1 MRAAAYIRV
10 STTGQAEEGHSLDAQ
25 LQDIRT
31 YAEAR
36 GWPLVEVYRDEGL
49 SGSLSDRPGLSRLL
63 KDADA
68 GLFDVVI
75 VHKVDRFFRDLAGF
89 LNALRQLNDAGVGF
103 LSVRENIDFTSAWG
117 KLALV
122 ILATIAEIFLDILK
136 EETSKGKRQRVR
148 EGLWNGSIPTGYCLG
163 LCANCTDPNG
173 PGYCPYVGRENVG
186 DGQNLVLHP
195 IDSVAIAKMFEW
207 YATGDYSDADIADA
221 LNHYEFELPDG
232 NTVIFRTRGR
242 GHGSKY
248 PPGPYGKDTV
258 RSILQR
264 KFYTGVVTYKGD
276 EMPGNHPPIIDLE
289 LYDKVQAMRKL
300 RGRNSRQRRGG
311 KPTRVFPLTG
321 ILRCDECGGR
331 MRGLSAN
338 GGVRY
343 YACVNRLQKKTPCQ
357 QPMVRAD
364 DIEAQVAE
372 LIIAMP
378 GDRED
383 WREDVLA
390 HAFPDEN
397 LLAAEEQAASL
408 HARYDRLVE
417 LYVSGKIDRE
427 QFNQQEA
434 DYRREL
440 ALLTAGKKRDMLETV
455 QLVLDFPDLWDN
467 ADPLQ
472 KKELLQRIFATVHVK
487 GKKIEGVQPVKSFYA
502 LFEYCCYGSDGNRTR
517 DLRLD
522 RPTC

>member
-10 STTGQAEEGHSLDAQ
+10 STTGQAEEGHSLEAQ

-36 GWPLVEVYRDEGL
+36 GWPLVQVYRDEGL
-49 SGSLSDRPGLSRLL
+49 SGSLSNRPGLSRMLR
-63 KDADA
+63 DADA

-89 LNALRQLNDAGVGF
+89 LNALRQLNDAGVAF

-136 EETSKGKRQRVR
+136 EETQKGKRQRVR
-148 EGLWNGSIPTGYCLG
+148 KGLWNGSVPTGYCQG

-207 YATGDYSDADIADA
+207 YATGEYSDADIADA
-221 LNHYEFELPDG
+221 LNHYEYELPDG
-232 NTVIFRTRGR
+232 GTVNFRTRGR

-264 KFYTGVVTYKGD
+264 KFYTGVVTYKGE
-276 EMPGNHPPIIDLE
+276 EMPGNHPAIIDQE
-289 LYDKVQAMRKL
+289 LFDKVQAMRKL
-300 RGRNSRQRRGG
+300 RGNNPRRRKNGG
-311 KPTRVFPLTG
+311 KPARVFPLTG

-331 MRGLSAN
+331 MRGQAGSN
-338 GGVRY
+338 GARY
-343 YACVNRLQKKTPCQ
+343 YACVNRLQKKTACT
-357 QPMVRAD
+357 QPMIPAD
-364 DIEAQVAE
+364 DIEAQVAN
-372 LIIAMP
+372 LILSMP
-378 GDRED
+378 QGEG

-390 HAFPDEN
+390 HAFPDED
-397 LLAAEEQAASL
+397 LLATEERAAAL
-408 HARYDRLVE
+408 KARYDRLVE
-417 LYVSGKIDRE
+417 LYVSGKIDRD
-427 QFNQQEA
+427 QFDREET
-434 DYRREL
+434 DYRREM
-440 ALLTAGKKRDMLETV
+440 ALLTAGKKRDMLEMV

-467 ADPLQ
+467 ADDLQ
-472 KKELLQRIFATVHVK
+472 KKKLLQRFFATVHVK

>member
-1 MRAAAYIRV
+1 MRAVAYIRV
-10 STTGQAEEGHSLDAQ
+10 STAGQAEEGHSLEAQ

-31 YAEAR
+31 FAEAK

-49 SGSLSDRPGLSRLL
+49 SGSLANRPGLSRLL
-63 KDADA
+63 RDADA

-136 EETSKGKRQRVR
+136 EETKKGKRQRVR
-148 EGLWNGSIPTGYCLG
+148 KGLWNGSIPTGYCQG
-163 LCANCTDPNG
+163 LCASCTDPNG

-207 YATGDYSDADIADA
+207 YATGEYSDADIADA
-221 LNHYEFELPDG
+221 LNHYEYELPDG
-232 NTVIFRTRGR
+232 SKVTFRTRGR

-264 KFYTGVVTYKGD
+264 IFYTGVVTYKG
-276 EMPGNHPPIIDLE
+276 EQMPGNHPAIIDLE
-289 LYDKVQAMRKL
+289 LFDKVQEMRRL
-300 RGRNSRQRRGG
+300 RGNNARRKNGS
-311 KPTRVFPLTG
+311 KSIRVFPLTG
-321 ILRCDECGGR
+321 ILRCDQCGGR
-331 MRGLSAN
+331 MRGLAN
-338 GGVRY
+338 NKGVRY
-343 YACVNRLQKKTPCQ
+343 YACVNRLQKKAPCT

-372 LIIAMP
+372 LLRSLP
-378 GDRED
+378 GDET

-390 HAFPDEN
+390 HAFPDD
-397 LLAAEEQAASL
+397 LLAAENQAATL
-408 HARYDRLVE
+408 QARYDRLVE
-417 LYVSGKIDRE
+417 MYIIGKIDRA
-427 QFNQQEA
+427 QFDQQEA

-440 ALLTAGKKRDMLETV
+440 ALLTAGQKRDMLEAV
-455 QLVLDFPDLWDN
+455 QLVIDFPDLWDN

-472 KKELLQRIFATVHVK
+472 KKKLLQQIFTTVHVK

-502 LFEYCCYGSDGNRTR
+502 LFEYCCYGSDGGELPASITS
-517 DLRLD
+517 
-522 RPTC
+522 THF